1 MADITREDID
11 KLINDAMKEIN
22 TEKEKDEN
30 EVVDINVNEV
40 EDNKDDVSD
49 TPIEEIK
56 EEVKETPDVPETGD
70 VSNKEPF
77 EFLGATI
84 TINDDGTKATITKD
98 DVTKEVD
105 IKSTDLKDVFETVE
119 NFFADFLKEEKVD
132 DIPTD
137 DVTDDTTED
146 DVLSDVTS
154 DDDLSDSDIQN
165 DDELNELERKLNDED
180 LDDEEDEKDM
190 ASVSASNILASS
202 MNELYSRYS
211 DKIEGLIELGLETKN
226 AVLSSISD
234 LTQKKPISV
243 LSSKIDSLKTEKE
256 TNSKKEVSVTKKY
269 LLAKKVNKNVH
280 NALDTIVASLK
291 TINNNTNSFSPAQ
304 MDNEIKN
311 VKILAEQ
318 FVNSKTPE
326 TILASCISIE
336 NNNKSLNTK
345 LDEYKKQKDVVVAK
359 RIEKNKVNNVVS
371 NKIVHENLDR
381 TVLNDDRYD
390 GMEEMLNSLKNLIA

>member
-49 TPIEEIK
+49 TPVEEIK
-56 EEVKETPDVPETGD
+56 EEVKETPDVPETSD

-98 DVTKEVD
+98 NVTKEVD

-119 NFFADFLKEEKVD
+119 NFFADFVKEEKVD
-132 DIPTD
+132 DTPID
-137 DVTDDTTED
+137 DVTDDEKD
-146 DVLSDVTS
+146 DVLNDVTF

-180 LDDEEDEKDM
+180 LDDKEDEKDM

-336 NNNKSLNTK
+336 NNNKSLNNK

-381 TVLNDDRYD
+381 TVLNNDRYD
-390 GMEEMLNSLKNLIA
+390 GMEEMLNSLKNLIS

>member
-119 NFFADFLKEEKVD
+119 NFFADFIKEEKVD
-132 DIPTD
+132 DVPTD

-390 GMEEMLNSLKNLIA
+390 GMEEMLNSLKNLIS

>member
-119 NFFADFLKEEKVD
+119 NFFADFVKEEKVD
-132 DIPTD
+132 DVPTD

-146 DVLSDVTS
+146 NVLSDVTS

-190 ASVSASNILASS
+190 ASISASNILASS

-390 GMEEMLNSLKNLIA
+390 GMEEMLNSLKNLIS

>member
-40 EDNKDDVSD
+40 KDNKDDVSD
-49 TPIEEIK
+49 TTVEEVK

-98 DVTKEVD
+98 NVTKEVD
-105 IKSTDLKDVFETVE
+105 IKSTDLKDVFESVE
-119 NFFADFLKEEKVD
+119 NFFADFIKEEKVD

-137 DVTDDTTED
+137 DVTNDEKD

-165 DDELNELERKLNDED
+165 NDELNELERKLNDED
-180 LDDEEDEKDM
+180 FDDEEDEKDM

-336 NNNKSLNTK
+336 NNNKSLNNK

-390 GMEEMLNSLKNLIA
+390 GMEEMLNSLKNLIS

>member
-49 TPIEEIK
+49 TPVEEIK

-119 NFFADFLKEEKVD
+119 NFFADFVKEEKVD
-132 DIPTD
+132 DVPTN
-137 DVTDDTTED
+137 DVADNEKD

-180 LDDEEDEKDM
+180 FDDEEDEKDM

-234 LTQKKPISV
+234 ITQKKPISV

-336 NNNKSLNTK
+336 NNNKSLNNK

>member
-40 EDNKDDVSD
+40 EDNKDDVSN

-119 NFFADFLKEEKVD
+119 NFFADFVKEEKVD
-132 DIPTD
+132 DVPTD
-137 DVTDDTTED
+137 DVADDTTED
-146 DVLSDVTS
+146 DV
-154 DDDLSDSDIQN
+154 LSDSDIQN

-190 ASVSASNILASS
+190 TSVSASNILASS

>member
-119 NFFADFLKEEKVD
+119 NFFADFVKEEKVD
-132 DIPTD
+132 DVP
-137 DVTDDTTED
+137 TDDTTED

-211 DKIEGLIELGLETKN
+211 NKIEGLIELGLETKN